1 MAVQK
6 KIYNTEAFEQFIDLP
21 ENADRLFEFIGGDV
35 VEVPSNPYSSSIGGW
50 FLTFI
55 NLFLLKN
62 PIGHTTGEAGLY
74 SVFGERYAPDVGYI
88 SKAHQPELARRG
100 PNPNPPDLAIEVIS
114 PTDNTRDVSIKLS
127 NYLAAGTVVWV
138 VYPDEQQVVV
148 HSPGQPAQIVN
159 IDGVLH
165 GGDVLPGFTLP
176 LRDVFAR

>member
-6 KIYNTEAFEQFIDLP
+6 KIYSAEAFEQFIELP
-21 ENADRLFEFIGGDV
+21 ENANRLFEFIGGEI

-74 SVFGERYAPDVGYI
+74 QVFGERYAPDVGYI
-88 SKAHQPELARRG
+88 SKTRQPELARRG

-114 PTDNTRDVSIKLS
+114 PTDNMREFAIKLS

-138 VYPDEQQVVV
+138 VYPDEQQVVI
-148 HSPGQPAQIVN
+148 HAPGKPAQI
-159 IDGVLH
+159 IHSDGMLD
-165 GGDVLPGFTLP
+165 GGDILPGFTLS
-176 LRDVFAR
+176 LREIFAR